1 MENILH
7 LSPEAMLPFSAKTFV
22 QSRSN
27 RNMCLMWQA
36 RNAAHVSCLDLTF
49 QDMGTNAKSSNVGV
63 ETRRGT
69 YRTYRPRTWQVRGS
83 VPCPYPQLNHNA
95 TLVTPGEFPFA
106 AGLLPGCCWIK
117 PLLAMCLVYLRFV
130 RTEYMRLACGVF
142 DHPTAQNGRPR
153 SSNSA

>member
-7 LSPEAMLPFSAKTFV
+7 LSPEALLPFSAKTFV
-22 QSRSN
+22 QTRSN

-106 AGLLPGCCWIK
+106 AGLLPGCCWGQA
-117 PLLAMCLVYLRFV
+117 PTCHVRSVLAVCTYRVHEV
-130 RTEYMRLACGVF
+130 SVWCV
-142 DHPTAQNGRPR
+142 R
-153 SSNSA
+153 SSYCPKWQAAEF